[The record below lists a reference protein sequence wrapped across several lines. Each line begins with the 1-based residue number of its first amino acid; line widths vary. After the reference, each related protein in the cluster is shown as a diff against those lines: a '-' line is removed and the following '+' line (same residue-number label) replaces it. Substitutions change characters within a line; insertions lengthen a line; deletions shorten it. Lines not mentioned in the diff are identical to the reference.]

1 MPFTLFR
8 PDGADIGT
16 SAKEALVPTA
26 SPSEPTDPADPTAET
41 ADQHPP
47 ARWRLP
53 DRPHL
58 DRLRKQAKKLHRRA
72 VAADPDALDLLATYD
87 PGDDPITL
95 ARAQRVLARAYGF
108 AGWSRLRE
116 HLTVLETWGRDME
129 ATGPADGP
137 VDAFLRLACLSYTE
151 PSRAEHA
158 LALLRSDPT
167 LATATA
173 ATMAACGEA
182 AALRTLLARQ
192 PAEVTATSGP
202 HDWPPLLYLCYAR
215 LGLGD
220 PVATLRVLL
229 EAGADPDAGF
239 LWQQL
244 SSPFTAVTGV
254 LGGGERNEP
263 PHPDAVELVTLLLDA
278 GADPN
283 DNQAFYNRQFRPD
296 DSHLPPLLDHGAGHR
311 HPSPWRR
318 RLGSTYPSPQEMVG
332 EHLRTAAE
340 HGFTARVQLL
350 LAHGVDP
357 NTRGYHP
364 GLGDQT
370 AYELAVRNGHRAAA
384 ELLAAAGGRS
394 DRLDGVD
401 QLLSAALAGDQD
413 GVARWREHAAELVAR
428 RPDALRLAGEQHG
441 VESIRRLLDLGYDID
456 AAGADRRTALHEAAL
471 RGDAELCGWLLEH
484 GADPSA
490 RDRDFGGTPAGWAT
504 HAGHHEL
511 AERLAAAEAG

>member
-1 MPFTLFR
+1 
-8 PDGADIGT
+8 
-16 SAKEALVPTA
+16 VPTA
-26 SPSEPTDPADPTAET
+26 SPPEPADPVAET
-41 ADQHPP
+41 VDHHPP

-72 VAADPDALDLLATYD
+72 VAADPDALDLMATYD
-87 PGDDPITL
+87 PGDDPVTL

-108 AGWSRLRE
+108 AGWSRLRQ
-116 HLTVLETWGRDME
+116 HLAVLETWGRDMD
-129 ATGPADGP
+129 AIGPDDEP

-158 LALLRSDPT
+158 RALVQRDPA
-167 LATATA
+167 LATASA
-173 ATMAACGEA
+173 ATLAACGEA
-182 AALRTLLARQ
+182 TGLRALLAQQ
-192 PAEVTATSGP
+192 PTAVSETSGP

-215 LGLGD
+215 LGVGD

-229 EAGADPDAGF
+229 DAGADPNAGF

-254 LGGGERNEP
+254 LGGGERDEP
-263 PHPDAVELVTLLLDA
+263 PHPQAVELVTLLLDA

-296 DSHLPPLLDHGAGHR
+296 DSHLPPLLGHGAGHQ
-311 HPSPWRR
+311 HPSPWRL
-318 RLGSTYPSPQEMVG
+318 RLGTTYPSPAEMVG

-340 HGFTARVQLL
+340 HGFTARVRLL
-350 LAHGVDP
+350 LAYGVDP

-364 GLGDQT
+364 VLGDQT
-370 AYELAVRNGHRAAA
+370 AYELAVSHGHRAAA
-384 ELLAAAGGRS
+384 ELLAAAGGHS

-401 QLLSAALAGDQD
+401 QLLSAALADDLD
-413 GVARWREHAAELVAR
+413 GVARWRQHAAELVAR

-441 VESIRRLLDLGYDID
+441 VASIRQLLDLGYDIG

-471 RGDAELCGWLLEH
+471 RGDADLCGWLLEH

-490 RDRDFGGTPAGWAT
+490 RDRDFGGTPSGWAA
-504 HAGHHEL
+504 HAGHHAL
-511 AERLAAAEAG
+511 AERLDTTGSG